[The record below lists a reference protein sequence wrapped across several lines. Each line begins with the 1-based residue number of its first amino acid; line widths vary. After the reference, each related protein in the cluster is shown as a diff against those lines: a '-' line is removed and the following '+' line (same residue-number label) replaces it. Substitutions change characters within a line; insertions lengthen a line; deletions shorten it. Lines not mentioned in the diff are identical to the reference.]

1 MITARER
8 NRALLARQLLLERSP
23 LSIPAALEQVAG
35 LQTQHAPSGYIG
47 LWTRMAGFQ
56 RESLTEALANRTVVQ
71 ATLMRV
77 TIHLV
82 SARDYP
88 LISAAVREARRAGYL
103 KVFKQDARAV
113 ERAALRVRDLLAEG
127 PRTRDE
133 LQAAIGVDNQVWYG
147 VGLWVDMVRVPP
159 SGTWERRRAD
169 LFDTAE
175 AWLGTPASEA
185 SPQDG
190 MKLLVDRY
198 LGGFGPARLKDIA
211 TWAGVPP
218 PAIKAALQR
227 MQLESFRDEAGGEL
241 FDLPGAPL
249 PGADVPAP
257 VRFLPT
263 WDATLLVHARR
274 AGVLAEEHRPR
285 VFNPRTPHSVPT
297 FTVDGRVAGT
307 WRLSHERVVIDPFAP
322 LTAGVRR
329 EVETEGERLSA
340 FHA

>member
-1 MITARER
+1 
-8 NRALLARQLLLERSP
+8 
-23 LSIPAALEQVAG
+23 
-35 LQTQHAPSGYIG
+35 
-47 LWTRMAGFQ
+47 MAGFQ

-82 SARDYP
+82 SARDHP

-103 KVFKQDARAV
+103 KVFKQDPRAV

-147 VGLWVDMVRVPP
+147 VGLWVDLVRVPP
-159 SGTWERRRAD
+159 SGTWERRKAD
-169 LFDTAE
+169 LFATAE

-190 MKLLVDRY
+190 MKLIVNRY
-198 LGGFGPARLKDIA
+198 LGGVGPARLKDIA
-211 TWAGVPP
+211 TWAGVPL
-218 PAIKAALQR
+218 PAIKAALQG

-274 AGVLAEEHRPR
+274 TAVLAEEHRPL

-307 WRLSHERVVIDPFAP
+307 WRFSHERVVIDPFAP

-329 EVETEGERLSA
+329 EVEAEAERLSA